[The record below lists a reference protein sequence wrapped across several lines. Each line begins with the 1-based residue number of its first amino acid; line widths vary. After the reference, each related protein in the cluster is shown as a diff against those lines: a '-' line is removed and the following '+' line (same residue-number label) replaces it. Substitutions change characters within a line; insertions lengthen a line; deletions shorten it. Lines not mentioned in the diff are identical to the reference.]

1 MSHLPIAP
9 ASLRVQWLILNKPL
23 AGSESRWPQ
32 GVAWRALNDLREA
45 SLKRSP
51 AERISSKDDLGHGHA
66 FDTDE

>member
-1 MSHLPIAP
+1 MADLQQAVG
-9 ASLRVQWLILNKPL
+9 LFRVKMTT
-23 AGSESRWPQ
+23 E